1 MSTATSPGQIHV
13 DVQVQPAS
21 DDADDTIGE
30 AQRHYV
36 KSNNAFKVL
45 VVLCCGLFQE
55 DGTTA
60 LLDETTEPWSL
71 LKSMMVKPSAQ
82 ESKDEVVRR
91 FKSTP
96 NPNSKRAP

>member
-1 MSTATSPGQIHV
+1 MSTATSPHQIHV
-13 DVQVQPAS
+13 DLQPACN
-21 DDADDTIGE
+21 DADDTIGE
-30 AQRHYV
+30 VQRHYV
-36 KSNNAFKVL
+36 KLNNAIKVL

-82 ESKDEVVRR
+82 ELKDEVVRR